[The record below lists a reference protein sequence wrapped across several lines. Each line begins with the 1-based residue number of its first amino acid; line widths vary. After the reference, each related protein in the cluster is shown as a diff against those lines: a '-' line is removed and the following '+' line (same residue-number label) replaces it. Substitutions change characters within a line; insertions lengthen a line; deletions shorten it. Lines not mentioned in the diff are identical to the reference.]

1 MKIKKSNLVS
11 IYEELYE
18 VNGFLVNSLDFLD
31 EDQFV
36 YVIELSSRIE
46 KSLKYLDSIN
56 NKGGIEYVK

>member
-1 MKIKKSNLVS
+1 MKIKKSNLDS
-11 IYEELYE
+11 IYETLYE

-36 YVIELSSRIE
+36 YLIELSSRIE

-56 NKGGIEYVK
+56 KGE

>member
-1 MKIKKSNLVS
+1 MKIKKSNLDY
-11 IYEELYE
+11 IYETLDE
-18 VNGFLVNSLDFLD
+18 VDGFLVNSLDFLD

-56 NKGGIEYVK
+56 KGGI

>member
-1 MKIKKSNLVS
+1 MKIKKSNLDS
-11 IYEELYE
+11 IYETLYE

-46 KSLKYLDSIN
+46 NSLKYLDSIY
-56 NKGGIEYVK
+56 KGE

>member
-1 MKIKKSNLVS
+1 MKIKKSNLDS
-11 IYEELYE
+11 IYETLYE

-46 KSLKYLDSIN
+46 KSLKYLDSITIRGN
-56 NKGGIEYVK
+56 SCVK

>member
-1 MKIKKSNLVS
+1 MKIKKSNLDS
-11 IYEELYE
+11 IYETLYE

-56 NKGGIEYVK
+56 KGE

>member
-1 MKIKKSNLVS
+1 MKIKKSNLNF
-11 IYEELYE
+11 IYEALYE

-46 KSLKYLDSIN
+46 KSLKYLDKI
-56 NKGGIEYVK
+56 NKGE

>member
-1 MKIKKSNLVS
+1 MKIKKSNLDS
-11 IYEELYE
+11 IYETLYE

-56 NKGGIEYVK
+56 KGEKLC

>member
-1 MKIKKSNLVS
+1 MKIKKSNLDS
-11 IYEELYE
+11 IYETLYE

-56 NKGGIEYVK
+56 NGD

>member
-1 MKIKKSNLVS
+1 MKIKKSNLDS
-11 IYEELYE
+11 IYETLYE

-46 KSLKYLDSIN
+46 KSLIYLDSIY
-56 NKGGIEYVK
+56 KGE

>member
-1 MKIKKSNLVS
+1 MKIKKSNLDS
-11 IYEELYE
+11 IYETLYE

-46 KSLKYLDSIN
+46 KSLKYLDSIY
-56 NKGGIEYVK
+56 KGE